1 LPIIPIMGHSDLS
14 AGIGPIASTQFGGG
28 QPYVPER
35 RPLVSRRQEDEHH
48 RQPQDGDAE
57 DENEQQNEAEMSQSE
72 SVHAPPAE
80 LEPLSAS
87 IRGPEQHVGLVLD
100 VKL

>member
-1 LPIIPIMGHSDLS
+1 MGHSDLS
-14 AGIGPIASTQFGGG
+14 AGIGPIAASQFGGS

-35 RPLVSRRQEDEHH
+35 RPLVSKRDEENRH
-48 RQPQDGDAE
+48 RQQQDAFLKDEEG
-57 DENEQQNEAEMSQSE
+57 DENGEQEGDESE
-72 SVHAPPAE
+72 ETSAAPHAPPAE

-87 IRGPEQHVGLVLD
+87 IRGPEQHIGLLLD